1 MMDNLN
7 RCFGNKVGEASA
19 TGYFGVLFFDIDNFK
34 NQLLNCDK
42 KNTALRLN
50 LTGTLVHNDLSY
62 LEETINEIRNEFIHF
77 EENKYIKR
85 RIDLD
90 AINSEFVEGSLPHIL
105 LSELFQEDPDGM
117 STQKAFEAIKKNN

>member
-1 MMDNLN
+1 M
-7 RCFGNKVGEASA
+7 
-19 TGYFGVLFFDIDNFK
+19 
-34 NQLLNCDK
+34 NCDK
-42 KNTALRLN
+42 KNTAVRLN
-50 LTGTLVHNDLSY
+50 LTGTLVQNDSSY
-62 LEETINEIRNEFIHF
+62 LDEIINEIRNEFIHF
-77 EENKYIKR
+77 EKNTYIKT